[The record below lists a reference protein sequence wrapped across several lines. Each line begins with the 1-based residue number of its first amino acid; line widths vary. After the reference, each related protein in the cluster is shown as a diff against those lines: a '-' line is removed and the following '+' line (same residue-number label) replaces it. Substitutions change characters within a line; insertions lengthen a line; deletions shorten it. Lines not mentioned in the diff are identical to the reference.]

1 MIKKI
6 CSILLVVCLVVCLVP
21 EAVFGASKIT
31 RLDGS
36 ALDKV
41 YVGSKYTLVV
51 KDKQVKF
58 SSANSKIA
66 TFTKTGKLKPL
77 AAGRVKITAKNFY
90 TGKAVASKV
99 VTVLKRSEKVK
110 ADTKEIY
117 LNKGETQK
125 IKATLVPADSSD
137 YIYFKSSNK
146 EVAKVDSE
154 TGEITAI
161 KNGEATITLYAKAT
175 KATKNSS
182 ENNRT
187 TTVKVYVGPIM
198 KEAKQLSVTVVELN
212 FMTNMENYRLKPSDF
227 TIKCTET
234 SGIFSVR
241 AVSVSGK
248 TVKLTTYG
256 EIKDGKVYRVSYDTT
271 SANFTATDAKVKTMR
286 IEPTVIDVKT
296 LTEIKLVLLDNDGV
310 IVGSYNQNNKLPNVD
325 FNIDT
330 TDGFVSGGKLYLNT
344 VNSKA
349 IAKAVYHTYIYK
361 KDEKTGNMVEAGLLS
376 TGDVT
381 ISAVEPKED
390 EEEPDPTPTPP
401 IYIDPYSVQ
410 VTTAQIYRPVKV
422 DSNAGQPTEDNTDTE
437 EEIEKPKEE
446 LVVKL
451 GTLVPDFDTPTDLI
465 YYDNNAAGPSSVP
478 VYFRIIRYGTEVA
491 DYSAYTVS
499 LSNETKGNAEISSD
513 TSSDASQDQ
522 ATEAQSSDQ
531 VKIHTD
537 ADGRHYINV
546 TPKDIGTRS
555 SASVQ
560 LIIKDQYGSTIK
572 TKTLTINTVEPRY
585 NYLLLAT
592 DKTTITKDNPL
603 SVTNVHN
610 YNYYGESL
618 PTTADVAITLR
629 DQYGQPLTSDE
640 LITLSLSDS
649 RGSTASEGPIA
660 STELSECALPNG
672 RIISVDAGRSISDGY
687 IKAGDYDYTIRYSF
701 GSKDPLVGG
710 SFKINVTK
718 HHVEPKLVLEK
729 NQEFKISRVDD
740 GVYDFKAL
748 LNAAYR
754 KNGILYGVSDQ
765 DIKIVSVKASISGD
779 KNSIIFE
786 QAKFEIKV
794 KDLGKDAYI
803 LYTYNFKSDDAKVS
817 IDPAISTDPSE
828 PSGGTEEET
837 SN

>member
-6 CSILLVVCLVVCLVP
+6 CSILLVICLIVCLVP

-31 RLDGS
+31 RKDGS

-77 AAGRVKITAKNFY
+77 AAGKVKITAKNVDS
-90 TGKAVASKV
+90 GKAVASKV

-125 IKATLVPADSSD
+125 IKATLEPADSSD

-146 EVAKVDSE
+146 EVAEVDSE

-234 SGIFSVR
+234 SGIFPVR

-271 SANFTATDAKVKTMR
+271 SANFTATEAKVKSMR

-296 LTEIKLVLLDNDGV
+296 LTEIKLVLLDKDGV
-310 IVGSYNQNNKLPNVD
+310 IVGSYNQNNKPPNVD

-361 KDEKTGNMVEAGLLS
+361 KDEKTGNMVEAGVLS

-390 EEEPDPTPTPP
+390 EKKEETTTPSYVPSISPYDVKYAIGEELLIEVKSDDSNERANDEINAYDLEAGPEPVVDLMVAPDFNDPIKSIYFDKNDERPTPP
-401 IYIDPYSVQ
+401 AKIYFNIKKYGEEVKDYSSYIVMLVGDAEVATIEGSETSENKKNCKMQ
-410 VTTAQIYRPVKV
+410 KEGYITLTPTKAGNATLVIRDGSNLAKTIVIPISSAARVPTKILPVTYNAEGTAQIANQIEVENY
-422 DSNAGQPTEDNTDTE
+422 PTYSDGETENKDNMQAN
-437 EEIEKPKEE
+437 IEF
-446 LVVKL
+446 LL
-451 GTLVPDFDTPTDLI
+451 
-465 YYDNNAAGPSSVP
+465 
-478 VYFRIIRYGTEVA
+478 
-491 DYSAYTVS
+491 
-499 LSNETKGNAEISSD
+499 
-513 TSSDASQDQ
+513 
-522 ATEAQSSDQ
+522 
-531 VKIHTD
+531 
-537 ADGRHYINV
+537 
-546 TPKDIGTRS
+546 
-555 SASVQ
+555 
-560 LIIKDQYGSTIK
+560 KDQYGNILYKDTDY
-572 TKTLTINTVEPRY
+572 TDVALTNVETYISQNKFDEINLASVNFNGEGLEPGEKKCK
-585 NYLLLAT
+585 LLLKFT
-592 DKTTITKDNPL
+592 YPEGKYKGSNNFWGRTITMKVNPPEATL
-603 SVTNVHN
+603 EAKPN
-610 YNYYGESL
+610 YSH
-618 PTTADVAITLR
+618 
-629 DQYGQPLTSDE
+629 
-640 LITLSLSDS
+640 
-649 RGSTASEGPIA
+649 SEEG
-660 STELSECALPNG
+660 N
-672 RIISVDAGRSISDGY
+672 
-687 IKAGDYDYTIRYSF
+687 IK
-701 GSKDPLVGG
+701 
-710 SFKINVTK
+710 
-718 HHVEPKLVLEK
+718 
-729 NQEFKISRVDD
+729 
-740 GVYDFKAL
+740 
-748 LNAAYR
+748 
-754 KNGILYGVSDQ
+754 
-765 DIKIVSVKASISGD
+765 D
-779 KNSIIFE
+779 KNFI
-786 QAKFEIKV
+786 AN
-794 KDLGKDAYI
+794 AYI
-803 LYTYNFKSDDAKVS
+803 LRLNGK
-817 IDPAISTDPSE
+817 AISLLDASQETGGNTIPYYIINYVNWKDGDNKPSTIE
-828 PSGGTEEET
+828 YKIRYGKNVESVLTKTFKGNEIPDLPQTEAGGGSTPENEEQT
-837 SN
+837 AA